1 LRVLTKPLHL
11 LTDKNRLQHKE
22 KQSLVP
28 AGHYWPVSDQ
38 EEFEG
43 RIAVPIDELIEVRYH
58 SDFGRLQG
66 CCGPS
71 GTFGPNRVCRCGR
84 EIGTER
90 SDCIWPHAVYLDPNN
105 VEGVAPE
112 SAGETIASAE

>member
-1 LRVLTKPLHL
+1 MLKR
-11 LTDKNRLQHKE
+11 KE
-22 KQSLVP
+22 KESLVP
-28 AGHYWPVSDQ
+28 AGYYWPVDG
-38 EEFEG
+38 EKEFEG
-43 RIAVPIDELIEVRYH
+43 LLAVPIDELIEVAYH
-58 SDFGRLQG
+58 SDFRRLQG

-90 SDCIWPHAVYLDPNN
+90 QDCIWPYAVYLDPTL

-112 SAGETIASAE
+112 TESDTGASAEQV